1 MVKMNN
7 EERNKANGILDGA
20 FLLLILAVIIISFM
34 LVKGIN
40 TNHDLQNDIDKLQA
54 EKDKRVEQNEDA
66 KTKNKAEIRRAGIK
80 EVSDKADDFDKAF
93 YDWRSWDEYS
103 KNMDY
108 LKKTYPNLKD
118 SDKIDIS
125 GKVVGNGD
133 SPISTFE
140 STNMPTKTRG
150 ELMQI
155 VEQTRESKSSEN
167 KTVWYKISNN
177 DGGQYNVTNF
187 ESYSEV
193 D

>member
-7 EERNKANGILDGA
+7 EERSKANGILDGA
-20 FLLLILAVIIISFM
+20 FLLLILAIIIIIIM

-54 EKDKRVEQNEDA
+54 EKDKRVEQNED
-66 KTKNKAEIRRAGIK
+66 
-80 EVSDKADDFDKAF
+80 
-93 YDWRSWDEYS
+93 
-103 KNMDY
+103 
-108 LKKTYPNLKD
+108 LKD

-140 STNMPTKTRG
+140 STNMPTKTHG

-155 VEQTRESKSSEN
+155 VEQTREGDSSEN
-167 KTVWYKISNN
+167 KTFWYKISNN
-177 DGGQYNVTNF
+177 DNNQYNVTEF

-193 D
+193 N